1 MSREDALCRLAEAHG
16 ASINRQGGV
25 YVNGEAY
32 SFTKKL
38 EVAAAYQ
45 AARDENGGE
54 RPNISNWCCRCRHGG
69 AYSLRASG
77 RAGVDYLISERRRI
91 GNIRKFLRSRKVSKS
106 PAESRPSFEQDERGE
121 PRK

>member
-38 EVAAAYQ
+38 QVAATYQ

-54 RPNISNWCCRCRHGG
+54 RPNISQ
-69 AYSLRASG
+69 LG
-77 RAGVDYLISERRRI
+77 RKLSV
-91 GNIRKFLRSRKVSKS
+91 SRTFIQRLSVFF
-106 PAESRPSFEQDERGE
+106 R
-121 PRK
+121 